1 MSIFRLSTTIF
12 LETKVLLDGFKHGVD
27 FKETY
32 IKDICLKQEVAIRAR
47 IRHTKGNNKEEKP

>member
-1 MSIFRLSTTIF
+1 MFYNESIFRFSTTIF

-32 IKDICLKQEVAIRAR
+32 IKDICLKQEVAIRAKAPTAYR
-47 IRHTKGNNKEEKP
+47 K